1 VRLKDTLFCSLKGR
15 GVYTIDLA
23 TILQLLHEFH
33 RNGILQAELPSGV
46 PGFKRYCLVLIDLAE
61 GKIVSCHIKN
71 GSGQTLLAGDDALIV
86 VHDLGK
92 LEWTFTSQQESSLLS
107 LRDST
112 MDIPVVRAMTP
123 MPAQSP
129 IPRRI
134 VQVGQED
141 LNSWPRKYRRVF
153 VLIDGER
160 SAEKIAAILSL
171 PPGGV
176 EAVVEVLR
184 KLQSIGVIV
193 MEE

>member
-1 VRLKDTLFCSLKGR
+1 MRLKDTLFCSLKGR

-46 PGFKRYCLVLIDLAE
+46 PGYKKYCQVLIDLAE
-61 GKIVSCHIKN
+61 GKIISCHIKN
-71 GSGQTLLAGDDALIV
+71 GSGQTILAREDALSV
-86 VHDLGK
+86 VYDLGK
-92 LEWTFTSQQESSLLS
+92 LEWTFTPRQESPLLS
-107 LRDST
+107 LRDSS
-112 MDIPVVRAMTP
+112 MDIPVVRPMTP

-129 IPRRI
+129 IPQRI

-160 SAEKIAAILSL
+160 SVEKIAAILSL

-176 EAVVEVLR
+176 EEVVEVLH
-184 KLQSIGVIV
+184 KLQSIGVIA
-193 MEE
+193 MKE